1 MSLATES
8 PGMATRSDAQNHVA
22 SKLTTPQLHRA
33 LLTSE
38 PSRRSSRRSDGRRRE
53 RRPEL
58 TRGSRLESNDRT
70 IQAYADRFEY
80 NDHGKIFRI
89 VALLPAE

>member
-38 PSRRSSRRSDGRRRE
+38 PV
-53 RRPEL
+53 
-58 TRGSRLESNDRT
+58 
-70 IQAYADRFEY
+70 A
-80 NDHGKIFRI
+80 KIFQ
-89 VALLPAE
+89 ALGRQAPGAPP